1 MTLRSA
7 ELEALFGTQ
16 LANAAAGSVHELVAG
31 GARESEVLELKGEH
45 YDRNDRG
52 RLELAK
58 DVAALAN
65 RRGGVIVLGVEED
78 HEARAATARGVVMS
92 DDEIG
97 RIRQTIAARVVPLP
111 DVDVRALPDPD
122 LGEGVGFVL
131 LAVSPSVLAPHAVV
145 DAERLR
151 YPVRHGTTTRF
162 LTEPDVADAYR
173 RRFAAASDREER
185 LTVLAREAAPARGS
199 RGFLVV
205 TLAPERLGSMR
216 IDRSTFQQFREFA
229 DQLPSFAP
237 WYGGAFVD
245 ARVSPRSLRA
255 SSYPS
260 WGEDGEFAA
269 YTDGAGTFTQALTG
283 LPVDT
288 TRQRW
293 SAGEQHF
300 VIDDEQLAAAVLCA
314 VHDLCAQAVAF
325 AGTSGTAIIS
335 AQVLG
340 PAGDPVLHLGHSR
353 NMVALAVTDA
363 PSAPERVY
371 AYADIDA
378 CANFGAAGTAVAAG
392 LLHGLGHSLGAAEML
407 QLTHDGRVTLSGWS
421 SRDQT
426 QSMVRAWATQ
436 FGIDVAR

>member
-7 ELEALFGTQ
+7 ELETLFGAQ
-16 LANAAAGSVHELVAG
+16 LADAAAGNVHGLVVG
-31 GARESEVLELKGEH
+31 GAGESEVLELKSEH

-52 RLELAK
+52 RFELAK
-58 DVAALAN
+58 DIAALAN
-65 RRGGVIVLGVEED
+65 RRGGVIVLGVDED
-78 HEARAATARGVVMS
+78 HQARAATARGVAVS
-92 DDEIG
+92 DDELG

-122 LGEGVGFVL
+122 LGDGVGFVL
-131 LAVSPSVLAPHAVV
+131 LVVSPSVLAPHAVV

-173 RRFAAASDREER
+173 RRFAAASDRTER

-205 TLAPERLGSMR
+205 TLAPERLGSTR
-216 IDRSTFQQFREFA
+216 IDRSTFRRFREFA
-229 DQLPSFAP
+229 DQLPSVAP
-237 WYGGAFVD
+237 WHGGGFPD
-245 ARVSPRSLRA
+245 ARVTPRSLRA

-283 LPVDT
+283 LTVNT

-293 SAGEQHF
+293 SPGEQHF
-300 VIDDEQLAAAVLCA
+300 VIDDEELAAAVLCA
-314 VHDLCAQAVAF
+314 VHDLCAQAAEF

-335 AQVLG
+335 AQVVG
-340 PAGDPVLHLGHSR
+340 PAGNPVLHLGHSR

-363 PSAPERVY
+363 PPAPERVY
-371 AYADIDA
+371 AYADIDS
-378 CANFGAAGTAVAAG
+378 CADFGAAGTAVAAE
-392 LLHGLGHSLGAAEML
+392 LLHGLGHSLGAAEMV
-407 QLTHDGRVTLSGWS
+407 QLTRDGHVSLSGWS
-421 SRDQT
+421 TRDQT
-426 QSMVRAWATQ
+426 QSRVRAWATQ
-436 FGIDVAR
+436 FGIDLVP